1 MTSRTL
7 RSAAPET
14 LGPRLL
20 PFLLLLFVGSGV
32 CALIYEVVWFQLL
45 ELVIGSSA
53 ISLGVL
59 LATFMGGM
67 CIGSLALPRVAE
79 RMRVRHPLQLYAM
92 LELGI
97 GVIGVLELFA
107 IPLVGKLYS
116 PSVGHG
122 AAALMLRGV
131 VAGLCL
137 LPPTVLMG
145 ATLPAIA
152 RWVESSPRGISWLG
166 FFYGGNIAGAVIGSV
181 LAGFYLLRV
190 HDQAYATY
198 FAAALNVAVAVV
210 AWTIAART
218 PFAAAT
224 ATTTSSSTATATIS
238 ATVTA
243 SAVTAGAVDS
253 ASRRATIT
261 EAPRVGARE
270 VYIAIGISGACALA
284 AEVVWTRL
292 LSLTFGASVY
302 TFSMILAVFLT
313 GLGIGSGVA
322 SWLARIVVS
331 PRRALAWCQ
340 LLLTVAIAWA
350 AVVIFLALPNWPI
363 NPSLAPSAWFALQL
377 DLTRAALAVLPAAV
391 LWGAS
396 FPFALAAIAR
406 PGDDTAKL
414 VGGVYAANTVGSIL
428 GAIICSLV
436 LIPALGTR
444 DAQRVLIAAAASAAV
459 LLMLAPRRAAGD
471 RTAGDRTAGERGAGD
486 RTAGDRGAGEPAAS
500 DRGEHTAAGATPG
513 AGRVGLVL
521 APILAALLIAT
532 LPELPG
538 ILVAHGRYAVTWI
551 GKTDILYVGEGM
563 NSSVAVTRVH
573 SSGATQFHV
582 SGKVEASSLPQDMRL
597 QKMLAHLPALV
608 HPAPQSV
615 LVVGFGAG
623 VTAGSFLPYPTVTRL
638 VVCEIEPL
646 IPQVVSTWFTKENND
661 VVNDPRTQIYFDDA
675 RSFVLT
681 SDEKFDVITSDPIN
695 PWVKGAASLYT
706 REYFEAVKAHL
717 KPGGVVTQWVPLYE
731 STLDAVRSEL
741 ATFFEVFPEGTV
753 WANNVDGRGYDIV
766 LLGQAGV
773 TRIDIT
779 AMAKRFAD
787 AGYMKVGG
795 SLTESG
801 FDSPLDLFS
810 TYAGSGRDLKEWLK
824 GADINTD
831 RSLRLQYLAGVGLNK
846 YTEADIFDAIA
857 QHKRFPETLFV
868 ANEQWMTSLRQ
879 AIGGSR

>member
-1 MTSRTL
+1 MASRTIIPTVVTADL
-7 RSAAPET
+7 DLATKRI
-14 LGPRLL
+14 L

-67 CIGSLALPRVAE
+67 CIGSLALPRLAS
-79 RMRVRHPLQLYAM
+79 RTRHPLQLYAM
-92 LELGI
+92 LELSI

-122 AAALMLRGV
+122 AGALMLRGV

-181 LAGFYLLRV
+181 LAGFYLLRE

-198 FAAALNVAVAVV
+198 FAAALNVVVAIV
-210 AWTIAART
+210 AWTIASRT
-218 PFAAAT
+218 PSRTPTSSASSANDSTSARGVT
-224 ATTTSSSTATATIS
+224 AT
-238 ATVTA
+238 
-243 SAVTAGAVDS
+243 GA
-253 ASRRATIT
+253 RA
-261 EAPRVGARE
+261 GARE

-313 GLGIGSGVA
+313 GLGIGSAVA
-322 SWLARIVVS
+322 SWLARIVES

-340 LLLTVAIAWA
+340 LLLTLAIAWA
-350 AVVIFLALPNWPI
+350 AVVIYLALPNWPI

-377 DLTRAALAVLPAAV
+377 DLARCALVVLPAAL

-396 FPFALAAIAR
+396 FPFALAAIAT
-406 PGDDTAKL
+406 PGEDTAKL
-414 VGGVYAANTVGSIL
+414 VGQVYAANTVGSII
-428 GAIICSLV
+428 GAVICSLV
-436 LIPALGTR
+436 LVPSLGTQN
-444 DAQRVLIAAAASAAV
+444 AQRVLIAAAASAAV
-459 LLMLAPRRAAGD
+459 LLLLAPSRAQGD
-471 RTAGDRTAGERGAGD
+471 AATDTAPSSGRG
-486 RTAGDRGAGEPAAS
+486 
-500 DRGEHTAAGATPG
+500 
-513 AGRVGLVL
+513 GLIL
-521 APILAALLIAT
+521 APILALLLIAT
-532 LPELPG
+532 LPKLPG
-538 ILVAHGRYAVTWI
+538 VLVAHGRYAVTWI
-551 GKTDILYVGEGM
+551 GKTDMLYIGEGM

-608 HPAPQSV
+608 HPNPQSV

-623 VTAGSFLPYPTVTRL
+623 VTAGSFLPYPSVKRL
-638 VVCEIEPL
+638 VICEIEPL
-646 IPQVVSTWFTKENND
+646 IPQVVSTWFTKENNN
-661 VVNDPRTQIYFDDA
+661 VAKDPRTQIYFDDA

-681 SDEKFDVITSDPIN
+681 SDETFDVITSDPIN

-706 REYFEAVKAHL
+706 REYFQAVKEHL

-741 ATFFEVFPEGTV
+741 ATFFEVFPDGTI
-753 WANNVDGRGYDIV
+753 WANNIDGRGYDIV
-766 LLGQAGV
+766 LLGQVGS
-773 TRIDIT
+773 TKIDIT
-779 AMAKRFAD
+779 AMAARFAN
-787 AGYMKVGG
+787 AGYTNVGA

-801 FDSPLDLFS
+801 FESPIDLFS
-810 TYAGSGRDLKEWLK
+810 TYAGSGSDLKEWLK

-831 RSLRLQYLAGVGLNK
+831 RNLRLQYLAGVGLNK

-857 QHKRFPETLFV
+857 QHKHFPEALFV
-868 ANEQWMTSLRQ
+868 ANEQWMTSLRRS
-879 AIGGSR
+879 IGGTR

>member
-1 MTSRTL
+1 MASRTSSSTIS
-7 RSAAPET
+7 SADSAVSDFELSSRPV
-14 LGPRLL
+14 L
-20 PFLLLLFVGSGV
+20 PLLLLLFVGSGV

-67 CIGSLALPRVAE
+67 CIGSLALPRFAS
-79 RMRVRHPLQLYAM
+79 RTRHPLQLYAM
-92 LELGI
+92 LELTI

-116 PSVGHG
+116 PAIGHG

-198 FAAALNVAVAVV
+198 FAAALNLVVAAV
-210 AWTIAART
+210 AWTL
-218 PFAAAT
+218 AAANP
-224 ATTTSSSTATATIS
+224 ATNQANS
-238 ATVTA
+238 ANELRNEYA
-243 SAVTAGAVDS
+243 SMG
-253 ASRRATIT
+253 SRSR
-261 EAPRVGARE
+261 PGARE

-302 TFSMILAVFLT
+302 TFSMILAVFLG
-313 GLGIGSGVA
+313 GLGLGSAVA
-322 SWLARIVVS
+322 SWLARIIAS

-340 LLLTVAIAWA
+340 LLLTLAIAWA
-350 AVVIFLALPNWPI
+350 AVVIYLALPNWPI
-363 NPSLAPSAWFALQL
+363 NPSLAPSAWFALQM
-377 DLTRAALAVLPAAV
+377 DLVRCALAVLPAAV

-396 FPFALAAIAR
+396 FPFALAAIAT
-406 PGDDTAKL
+406 PGEDTAKL
-414 VGGVYAANTVGSIL
+414 VGSVYAANTIGSII
-428 GAIICSLV
+428 GAVVCSLV
-436 LIPALGTR
+436 LVPALGTQ

-459 LLMLAPRRAAGD
+459 LLLLAPSVATGDASREAAVGPA
-471 RTAGDRTAGERGAGD
+471 TASPGRGL
-486 RTAGDRGAGEPAAS
+486 
-500 DRGEHTAAGATPG
+500 
-513 AGRVGLVL
+513 LVL
-521 APILAALLIAT
+521 APILAVGLIAT
-532 LPELPG
+532 LPKLPG

-551 GKTDILYVGEGM
+551 GKTDMLYIGEGM
-563 NSSVAVTRVH
+563 NSSVAVTRVL

-608 HPAPQSV
+608 HPDPQSV

-623 VTAGSFLPYPTVTRL
+623 VTAGSFLPYPSVKRL

-646 IPQVVSTWFTKENND
+646 IPQVVSTWFMKENNN
-661 VVNDPRTQIYFDDA
+661 VAKDPRTQIYFDDA

-706 REYFEAVKAHL
+706 REYFQAVKEHL

-741 ATFFEVFPEGTV
+741 ATFFEVFPEGTI
-753 WANNVDGRGYDIV
+753 WANNIDGRGYDIV
-766 LLGQAGV
+766 LLGQVGA
-773 TRIDIT
+773 TRIDFT
-779 AMAKRFAD
+779 GLAARFAN
-787 AGYMKVGG
+787 AGYEHVGA

-801 FDSPLDLFS
+801 FESPLELFS
-810 TYAGSGRDLKEWLK
+810 TYAGSGGDLKEWLK

-831 RSLRLQYLAGVGLNK
+831 RNLRLQYLAGVGLNK

-857 QHKRFPETLFV
+857 QHKRFPEGLFV
-868 ANEQWMTSLRQ
+868 ANEQWMASLRHS
-879 AIGGSR
+879 IGGSR